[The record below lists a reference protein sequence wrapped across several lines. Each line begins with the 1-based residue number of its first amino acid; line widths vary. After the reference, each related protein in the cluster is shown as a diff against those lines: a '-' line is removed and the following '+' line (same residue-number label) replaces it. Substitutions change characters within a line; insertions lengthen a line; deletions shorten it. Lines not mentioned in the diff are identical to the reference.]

1 MISYKRPTSSTRDG
15 IEQLGNSF
23 GSIFLVVG
31 IMPIVTWSN
40 PQPSDLSESSVN
52 AKVLSI
58 LFTNRAHKPPYKD
71 PTV

>member
-1 MISYKRPTSSTRDG
+1 M
-15 IEQLGNSF
+15 N
-23 GSIFLVVG
+23 VVG